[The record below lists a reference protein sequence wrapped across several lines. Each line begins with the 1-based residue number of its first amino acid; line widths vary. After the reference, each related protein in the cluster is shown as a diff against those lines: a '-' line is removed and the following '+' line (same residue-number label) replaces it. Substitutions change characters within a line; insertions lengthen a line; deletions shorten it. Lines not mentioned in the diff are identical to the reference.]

1 MAGSG
6 RAIAQTTVPRMVQI
20 LEEEGPKTYDTR
32 DFVDLE
38 DSLRA
43 WRSIG
48 LYGGLVLVEG
58 LLLWTILQ
66 GSVHGGPVTLAAAGM
81 LVCLC
86 GFLPMLLGY
95 TELGLAF
102 FGAGISAVVIGAA
115 AANSSSG
122 TNSAIVVGV
131 LVAGVVLL
139 AVGVARSVMTYRVL
153 SKDE

>member
-95 TELGLAF
+95 TELGLAL
-102 FGAGISAVVIGAA
+102 FGGGVSGVAIAAA

-122 TNSAIVVGV
+122 TNRFLDLGV
-131 LVAGVVLL
+131 LAAGVVLL
-139 AVGVARSVMTYRVL
+139 AVGIALSVKTYRAMP
-153 SKDE
+153 KDE

>member
-1 MAGSG
+1 MAK
-6 RAIAQTTVPRMVQI
+6 I
-20 LEEEGPKTYDTR
+20 LEEEGPKTYDER
-32 DFVDLE
+32 DFAFTE

-43 WRSIG
+43 WRGTG

-58 LLLWTILQ
+58 LVLWTLLQ
-66 GSVHGGPVTLAAAGM
+66 GSIHGGPVTLAAAGM

-102 FGAGISAVVIGAA
+102 FGAGISGVVIAAA

-122 TNSAIVVGV
+122 TNLAVVVGV
-131 LVAGVVLL
+131 VIAGVVLL
-139 AVGVARSVMTYRVL
+139 AVGVAESVKTYRGI
-153 SKDE
+153 SKED

>member
-1 MAGSG
+1 MA
-6 RAIAQTTVPRMVQI
+6 QI
-20 LEEEGPKTYDTR
+20 LEEEGPKTYDQR
-32 DFVDLE
+32 DFADLE

-58 LLLWTILQ
+58 LLLWVILQ
-66 GSVHGGPVTLAAAGM
+66 GSLLGGPVTLAAVGM

-102 FGAGISAVVIGAA
+102 FGAGISAVVLGAA
-115 AANSSSG
+115 AANSSSD
-122 TNSAIVVGV
+122 TNSAIVVGG

-139 AVGVARSVMTYRVL
+139 AVGIARSVTTFRAL
-153 SKDE
+153 SKDD